1 MHPWPQVAAELGV
14 LEKSRELIEGTSMRE
29 LQQEFNKVCDVAL
42 LGVAQEA
49 DEAASERRFR
59 EGRRELPGPHDPG
72 GAPPPRTRGAPC
84 GRRGGADDPTRLS

>member
-42 LGVAQEA
+42 LGVMRHTAGRTKPTEPLL
-49 DEAASERRFR
+49 ASISC
-59 EGRRELPGPHDPG
+59 PQ
-72 GAPPPRTRGAPC
+72 
-84 GRRGGADDPTRLS
+84 